1 MGSPS
6 LRPRER
12 DAGMVLVLILR
23 FLERAKNQN
32 LTKLQH
38 GQVWHVDNAH
48 DAAINALAIDP
59 NGGNWVLTAGE
70 DGWAKVFDV
79 RAGKMHRV
87 LASPR
92 KISEGTWVGSGEWSG
107 RLHKAPNDFQH

>member
-1 MGSPS
+1 M
-6 LRPRER
+6 
-12 DAGMVLVLILR
+12 
-23 FLERAKNQN
+23 
-32 LTKLQH
+32 
-38 GQVWHVDNAH
+38 DNAH

-107 RLHKAPNDFQH
+107 KLHKAPNDFQ